1 MKHELPMPKL
11 PKSGMPRELKSQVL
25 LLGQLATLLIGTS
38 FLPSL
43 MLRKDSLEVIESHVE
58 STGAHGK
65 GSGGAHGG
73 AHGGAEGHHDTL
85 VLDMQSTLVIVAMLI
100 FVTILFEKARH
111 HLEDTVPPLMKDVLT
126 ALFAEL
132 TVLGFIA
139 LYAFF
144 MLQTGLLTVVSQK
157 VYGESEHLLHL
168 FETVHFSL
176 FFVMV
181 IFLFQAFILLRTL
194 ISVEDVWLE
203 TEAVIR
209 QYNRG
214 PQPAIAQLLVTYKAA
229 RHSCWR
235 RCCLR
240 PLWSYRVHE
249 AKQDLRYALLRERF
263 VAPVKLAKG
272 DLVLETDFE
281 FCSYLRRRG
290 VALVSKV
297 LHVEPRTWIALLLF
311 LGVVFETPVVMDH
324 YGLPQPSAEAVA
336 LLGWAVWLV
345 CALVQAK
352 VNWINDQLLS
362 RHVLLRGPPK
372 EDDEEAPTALLVEPP
387 SNPPYESRAMRPSES
402 RHEQLFWGGG
412 RGPGRLVFVVRTL
425 LLVSAVMLA
434 IIFEWMTNNPA
445 DMPIL
450 LVALY
455 PVLDVILG
463 SPRRL
468 LPSIVMATSV
478 EQMKYAPDIKVRARA
493 RGGQLSAARSTSA
506 PPVSAATRLCSPSL
520 HPITHPPSPPFL
532 VPHACWVSHACVCVA
547 VDAA

>member
-58 STGAHGK
+58 R
-65 GSGGAHGG
+65 GSGGEHGG

-240 PLWSYRVHE
+240 PLWSYRLHE

>member
-1 MKHELPMPKL
+1 MPKL
-11 PKSGMPRELKSQVL
+11 PKSGMPRELKSQLL
-25 LLGQLATLLIGTS
+25 LLGQIATLLIGTS

-43 MLRKDSLEVIESHVE
+43 MLRKDSLEGSMYSIESHVE
-58 STGAHGK
+58 DGAHVK
-65 GSGGAHGG
+65 GSSGAP
-73 AHGGAEGHHDTL
+73 HGGAEGHHDTL

-111 HLEDTVPPLMKDVLT
+111 HLEDTVPPLMRDVLT

-214 PQPAIAQLLVTYKAA
+214 PQPAISQLLVTYNAA

-235 RCCLR
+235 RCCMR

-249 AKQDLRYALLRERF
+249 AKQDLRYALVRERF

-272 DLVLETDFE
+272 DLVLEADFE

-311 LGVVFETPVVMDH
+311 LGVVFETPVVMNH
-324 YGLPQPSAEAVA
+324 YGLPQPTAEAVA

-345 CALVQAK
+345 CAIVQAK
-352 VNWINDQLLS
+352 LNWINDQLLS
-362 RHVLLRGPPK
+362 RHPLLKGPPK

-387 SNPPYESRAMRPSES
+387 SNPPYESRVLRPPKKSWSGVVTETES
-402 RHEQLFWGGG
+402 KHEQLFWGGS
-412 RGPGRLVFVVRTL
+412 RGPGRLIFIVRTL

-434 IIFEWMTNNPA
+434 IIFEWMTNNPV

-478 EQMKYAPDIKVRARA
+478 EQMKSKYGADIKVRGSQLRAA
-493 RGGQLSAARSTSA
+493 RGACTA
-506 PPVSAATRLCSPSL
+506 PPPPAVKSLCTRAAAPPSL
-520 HPITHPPSPPFL
+520 TPPRPLTPPL
-532 VPHACWVSHACVCVA
+532 CRANRLR
-547 VDAA
+547 